1 MGKLK
6 RRPNGTSVTR
16 ILILGPKT
24 TLQALQGPKKG
35 EKMLVLVFY
44 FSKKIL
50 GDCSDMRNLKRA
62 SKKKKLGII

>member
-6 RRPNGTSVTR
+6 RRPNG
-16 ILILGPKT
+16 ILVVRFSILGPKT
-24 TLQALQGPKKG
+24 TLQGPKKG

-50 GDCSDMRNLKRA
+50 GDCSDE
-62 SKKKKLGII
+62 KLEMCIQKNVFGIFGII